1 MRKILIL
8 IPIYN
13 DWQSLE
19 RLIFEINKNVNEFS
33 NIFFKFLIVN
43 DASTNNQINLKKPQN
58 IESIKILNMKRNR
71 GHARCNAF
79 GIKYIFEQEEFDNL
93 IVMDG
98 DGEDRPQ
105 EIKDLINQSIKDPNK
120 SIVAKRIKRSEGLFF
135 QLLYKFHKL
144 LTLFFTGQNINFG
157 NFTCLTKADVGV
169 LSTRGSLWN
178 SFSGTLKKNI
188 KYFNEINSIRGSRYY
203 GPSKMRFSQLILHSL
218 SIISVFKYQVFF
230 RSLLIFFL
238 LNLLN
243 NFIGAL
249 SLILQFLLIIFN
261 FIIFVIS
268 LREKKIDLINS
279 QNNLRDIKEI

>member
-1 MRKILIL
+1 MKRIIILV
-8 IPIYN
+8 PVFN
-13 DWQSLE
+13 DWESLK
-19 RLIFEINKNVNEFS
+19 RLLQEINKNIKNFK
-33 NIFFKFLIVN
+33 NIVVDCFIVN
-43 DASTNNQINLKKPQN
+43 DASTIKQPKMEKPDLINL
-58 IESIKILNMKRNR
+58 IKIFNMKKNQ

-230 RSLLIFFL
+230 RSLLIFL
-238 LNLLN
+238 LSLLN

-268 LREKKIDLINS
+268 LREKNRPYKFS
-279 QNNLRDIKEI
+279 K

>member
-1 MRKILIL
+1 MKRIIILV
-8 IPIYN
+8 PVFN
-13 DWQSLE
+13 DWESLK
-19 RLIFEINKNVNEFS
+19 RLLQEINKNIKNFK
-33 NIFFKFLIVN
+33 NIVVDCFIVN
-43 DASTNNQINLKKPQN
+43 DASTIKQPKMEKPDLINL
-58 IESIKILNMKRNR
+58 IKIFNMKKNQ

-230 RSLLIFFL
+230 RSLMIFFL
-238 LNLLN
+238 LSLLN

>member
-1 MRKILIL
+1 MKRIIILV
-8 IPIYN
+8 PVFN
-13 DWQSLE
+13 DWESLK
-19 RLIFEINKNVNEFS
+19 RLLQEINKNIKNFK
-33 NIFFKFLIVN
+33 NIVVDCFIVN
-43 DASTNNQINLKKPQN
+43 DASTIKQPKMEKPDLINL
-58 IESIKILNMKRNR
+58 IKIFNMKKNQ

-218 SIISVFKYQVFF
+218 SIISVFKYQVFL
-230 RSLLIFFL
+230 RSIFIFFL
-238 LNLLN
+238 LSLLN
-243 NFIGAL
+243 NFIGTL
-249 SLILQFLLIIFN
+249 SLILQFLLISFN
-261 FIIFVIS
+261 FIIFVVS

-279 QNNLRDIKEI
+279 QNNVRDIKKI

>member
-1 MRKILIL
+1 MKGIIILV
-8 IPIYN
+8 PVFN
-13 DWQSLE
+13 DWESLK
-19 RLIFEINKNVNEFS
+19 RLLQEINKNIKNFK
-33 NIFFKFLIVN
+33 NIVVDCFIVN
-43 DASTNNQINLKKPQN
+43 DASTIKQPKMEKPDLINL
-58 IESIKILNMKRNR
+58 IKIFNMKKNQ

-238 LNLLN
+238 LSLLN
-243 NFIGAL
+243 NFIGVL

-279 QNNLRDIKEI
+279 QKNLRDIKEI

>member
-33 NIFFKFLIVN
+33 NILFKFLIVN

-93 IVMDG
+93 IIMDG

-238 LNLLN
+238 LSLLN

>member
-1 MRKILIL
+1 MKRIIILV
-8 IPIYN
+8 PVFN
-13 DWQSLE
+13 DWESLK
-19 RLIFEINKNVNEFS
+19 RLLQEINKNIKNFK
-33 NIFFKFLIVN
+33 NIVVDCFIVN
-43 DASTNNQINLKKPQN
+43 DASTIKQPKMEKPDLINL
-58 IESIKILNMKRNR
+58 IKIFNMKKNQ

-120 SIVAKRIKRSEGLFF
+120 SIVAKRIKRSEGFFF

-238 LNLLN
+238 LSLLN

>member
-1 MRKILIL
+1 MKRIIILV
-8 IPIYN
+8 PVFN
-13 DWQSLE
+13 DWESLK
-19 RLIFEINKNVNEFS
+19 RLLQEINKNIKNFK
-33 NIFFKFLIVN
+33 NIVFDCFIVN
-43 DASTNNQINLKKPQN
+43 DASTIKQPKMEKPNL
-58 IESIKILNMKRNR
+58 IHLIKIFNMKKNQ

-79 GIKYIFEQEEFDNL
+79 GIKFIFEQEEFDNL

-135 QLLYKFHKL
+135 QLFYKFHKL

-203 GPSKMRFSQLILHSL
+203 GPSKMRFSQLVLHSL

-238 LNLLN
+238 ISLLN
-243 NFIGAL
+243 NFIGTL

>member
-1 MRKILIL
+1 MKRIIILV
-8 IPIYN
+8 PVFN
-13 DWQSLE
+13 DWESLK
-19 RLIFEINKNVNEFS
+19 RLLQEINKNIKNFK
-33 NIFFKFLIVN
+33 NIVVDCFIVN
-43 DASTNNQINLKKPQN
+43 DASTIKQPKMEKPDLINL
-58 IESIKILNMKRNR
+58 IKIFNMKKNQ

-238 LNLLN
+238 LSLLN
-243 NFIGAL
+243 NFIGTL

>member
-1 MRKILIL
+1 MKRIIILV
-8 IPIYN
+8 PVFN
-13 DWQSLE
+13 DWESLK
-19 RLIFEINKNVNEFS
+19 RLLQEINKNIKNFK
-33 NIFFKFLIVN
+33 NIVVDCFIVN
-43 DASTNNQINLKKPQN
+43 DASTIKQPKMEKPDLINL
-58 IESIKILNMKRNR
+58 IKIFNMKKNQ

-238 LNLLN
+238 LSLLN

-249 SLILQFLLIIFN
+249 SPILQFLLIIFN

>member
-1 MRKILIL
+1 M
-8 IPIYN
+8 
-13 DWQSLE
+13 
-19 RLIFEINKNVNEFS
+19 
-33 NIFFKFLIVN
+33 
-43 DASTNNQINLKKPQN
+43 
-58 IESIKILNMKRNR
+58 
-71 GHARCNAF
+71 
-79 GIKYIFEQEEFDNL
+79 
-93 IVMDG
+93 
-98 DGEDRPQ
+98 
-105 EIKDLINQSIKDPNK
+105 
-120 SIVAKRIKRSEGLFF
+120 
-135 QLLYKFHKL
+135 
-144 LTLFFTGQNINFG
+144 FFTGLNINFG

-188 KYFNEINSIRGSRYY
+188 KYFNEINSIRGLRYY

-238 LNLLN
+238 LSLLN

-249 SLILQFLLIIFN
+249 SLIIQFLLIIFN
-261 FIIFVIS
+261 LLIFVIS

>member
-1 MRKILIL
+1 MKKIIIL
-8 IPIYN
+8 VPVFN
-13 DWQSLE
+13 DWESLK
-19 RLIFEINKNVNEFS
+19 RLLQEINKNIKNFK
-33 NIFFKFLIVN
+33 NIVVDCFIVN
-43 DASTNNQINLKKPQN
+43 DASTIKQPKMEKPDLINL
-58 IESIKILNMKRNR
+58 IKIFNMKKNQ

-238 LNLLN
+238 LSLLN

>member
-1 MRKILIL
+1 MRLS
-8 IPIYN
+8 N
-13 DWQSLE
+13 SSC
-19 RLIFEINKNVNEFS
+19 S
-33 NIFFKFLIVN
+33 NIYFI
-43 DASTNNQINLKKPQN
+43 
-58 IESIKILNMKRNR
+58 
-71 GHARCNAF
+71 
-79 GIKYIFEQEEFDNL
+79 
-93 IVMDG
+93 
-98 DGEDRPQ
+98 
-105 EIKDLINQSIKDPNK
+105 
-120 SIVAKRIKRSEGLFF
+120 
-135 QLLYKFHKL
+135 
-144 LTLFFTGQNINFG
+144 
-157 NFTCLTKADVGV
+157 TKADVGV

-230 RSLLIFFL
+230 RSLMIFFL
-238 LNLLN
+238 LSLLN

>member
-1 MRKILIL
+1 MKKIIIL
-8 IPIYN
+8 VPVFN
-13 DWQSLE
+13 DWESLK
-19 RLIFEINKNVNEFS
+19 RLLHEINKNIKNFK
-33 NIFFKFLIVN
+33 NIVVDCFIVN
-43 DASTNNQINLKKPQN
+43 DASTIKQPKMEKPDLINL
-58 IESIKILNMKRNR
+58 IKIFNMKKNQ

-120 SIVAKRIKRSEGLFF
+120 SIVAKRIKRSEGFFF

-169 LSTRGSLWN
+169 LSTKESLWN

-203 GPSKMRFSQLILHSL
+203 GPSKMRFLQLILHSL

-268 LREKKIDLINS
+268 LREKKIDLINY
-279 QNNLRDIKEI
+279 QNNLRDIKVI

>member
-1 MRKILIL
+1 MKKIIIL
-8 IPIYN
+8 VPVFN
-13 DWQSLE
+13 DWESLK
-19 RLIFEINKNVNEFS
+19 RLLHEINKNIKNFK
-33 NIFFKFLIVN
+33 NIVVDCFIVN
-43 DASTNNQINLKKPQN
+43 DASTIKQPKMEKPDLINL
-58 IESIKILNMKRNR
+58 IKIFNMKKNQ

-169 LSTRGSLWN
+169 LSTKESLWN

>member
-1 MRKILIL
+1 MKKIIIL
-8 IPIYN
+8 VPVFN
-13 DWQSLE
+13 DWESLK
-19 RLIFEINKNVNEFS
+19 RLLHEINKNIKNFK
-33 NIFFKFLIVN
+33 NIVVDCFIVN
-43 DASTNNQINLKKPQN
+43 DASTIKQPKMEKPDLINL
-58 IESIKILNMKRNR
+58 IKIFNMKKNQ

-93 IVMDG
+93 IIMDG

-238 LNLLN
+238 LSLLN

>member
-1 MRKILIL
+1 MKRIIILV
-8 IPIYN
+8 PVFN
-13 DWQSLE
+13 DWESLK
-19 RLIFEINKNVNEFS
+19 RLLQEINKNIKNFK
-33 NIFFKFLIVN
+33 NIVVDCFIVN
-43 DASTNNQINLKKPQN
+43 DASTIKQPNMEKPDLINL
-58 IESIKILNMKRNR
+58 IKIFNMKKNQ

-238 LNLLN
+238 LSLLN

>member
-1 MRKILIL
+1 MKRIIILV
-8 IPIYN
+8 PVFN
-13 DWQSLE
+13 DWESLK
-19 RLIFEINKNVNEFS
+19 RLLQEINKNIKNFK
-33 NIFFKFLIVN
+33 NIVVDCFIVN
-43 DASTNNQINLKKPQN
+43 DASTIKQPKMEKPDLINL
-58 IESIKILNMKRNR
+58 IKIFNMKKNQ

-238 LNLLN
+238 LSLLN
-243 NFIGAL
+243 NFIGTL

-279 QNNLRDIKEI
+279 HNNLRDIKEI

>member
-1 MRKILIL
+1 MKKIIIL
-8 IPIYN
+8 VPVFN
-13 DWQSLE
+13 DWESLK
-19 RLIFEINKNVNEFS
+19 RLLHEINKNIKNFK
-33 NIFFKFLIVN
+33 NIVVDCFIVN
-43 DASTNNQINLKKPQN
+43 DASTIKQPKMEKPDLINL
-58 IESIKILNMKRNR
+58 IKIFNMKKNQ

-169 LSTRGSLWN
+169 LSTKESLWN

-203 GPSKMRFSQLILHSL
+203 GPSKMRFLQLILHSL

-279 QNNLRDIKEI
+279 QNNLRDIKVI

>member
-1 MRKILIL
+1 MKRIIILV
-8 IPIYN
+8 PVFN
-13 DWQSLE
+13 DWESLK
-19 RLIFEINKNVNEFS
+19 RLLQEINKNIKNFK
-33 NIFFKFLIVN
+33 NIVVDCFIVN
-43 DASTNNQINLKKPQN
+43 DASTIKQPKMEKPDLINL
-58 IESIKILNMKRNR
+58 IKIFNMKKNQ

-203 GPSKMRFSQLILHSL
+203 GPSKMRFLQLILHSL

-238 LNLLN
+238 LSLLN

>member
-1 MRKILIL
+1 MKRIIILV
-8 IPIYN
+8 PVFN
-13 DWQSLE
+13 DWESLK
-19 RLIFEINKNVNEFS
+19 RLLQEINKNIKNFK
-33 NIFFKFLIVN
+33 NIVVDCFIVN
-43 DASTNNQINLKKPQN
+43 DASTIKQPKMEKPDLINL
-58 IESIKILNMKRNR
+58 IKIFNMKKNQ

-238 LNLLN
+238 LSLLN

-268 LREKKIDLINS
+268 LREKNRPYKFS
-279 QNNLRDIKEI
+279 K

>member
-1 MRKILIL
+1 MKRIIILV
-8 IPIYN
+8 PVFN
-13 DWQSLE
+13 DWESLK
-19 RLIFEINKNVNEFS
+19 RLLQEINKNIKNFK
-33 NIFFKFLIVN
+33 NIVVDCFIVN
-43 DASTNNQINLKKPQN
+43 DASTIKQPKMEKPDLINL
-58 IESIKILNMKRNR
+58 IKIFNMKKNQ

-120 SIVAKRIKRSEGLFF
+120 SIVAKRIKRSEGFFF

-169 LSTRGSLWN
+169 LSTKESLWN

-203 GPSKMRFSQLILHSL
+203 GPSKMRFLQLILHSL

-238 LNLLN
+238 ISLLN
-243 NFIGAL
+243 NFIGTL
-249 SLILQFLLIIFN
+249 SLFLQFLLIIFN

-268 LREKKIDLINS
+268 LREKKIDLINY
-279 QNNLRDIKEI
+279 QNNLRDIKVI

>member
-1 MRKILIL
+1 MKRIIILV
-8 IPIYN
+8 PVFN
-13 DWQSLE
+13 DWESLK
-19 RLIFEINKNVNEFS
+19 RLLQEINKNIKNFK
-33 NIFFKFLIVN
+33 NIVVDCFIVN
-43 DASTNNQINLKKPQN
+43 DASTIKQPKMEKPDLINL
-58 IESIKILNMKRNR
+58 IKIFNMKKNQ

-279 QNNLRDIKEI
+279 QNNLRDIKVI

>member
-1 MRKILIL
+1 MKRIIILV
-8 IPIYN
+8 PVFN
-13 DWQSLE
+13 DWESLK
-19 RLIFEINKNVNEFS
+19 RLLHEINKNIKNFK
-33 NIFFKFLIVN
+33 NIVVDCFIVN
-43 DASTNNQINLKKPQN
+43 DASTIKQPKMEKPDLINL
-58 IESIKILNMKRNR
+58 IKIFNMKKNQ

-93 IVMDG
+93 IIMDG

-238 LNLLN
+238 LSLLN

>member
-1 MRKILIL
+1 MKRIIILV
-8 IPIYN
+8 PVFN
-13 DWQSLE
+13 DWESLK
-19 RLIFEINKNVNEFS
+19 RLLQEINKNIKNFK
-33 NIFFKFLIVN
+33 NIVVDCFIVN
-43 DASTNNQINLKKPQN
+43 DASTIKQPKMEKPDLINL
-58 IESIKILNMKRNR
+58 IKIFNMKKNQ

-169 LSTRGSLWN
+169 LSTKESLWN

-238 LNLLN
+238 LSLLN

-279 QNNLRDIKEI
+279 QNNLRDIKVI

>member
-1 MRKILIL
+1 MKKIIIL
-8 IPIYN
+8 VPVFN
-13 DWQSLE
+13 DWESLK
-19 RLIFEINKNVNEFS
+19 RLLHEINKNIKNFK
-33 NIFFKFLIVN
+33 NIVVDCFIVN
-43 DASTNNQINLKKPQN
+43 DASTIKQPKMEKPDLINL
-58 IESIKILNMKRNR
+58 IKIFNMKKNQ

-238 LNLLN
+238 LSLLN

>member
-1 MRKILIL
+1 MKRIIILV
-8 IPIYN
+8 PVFN
-13 DWQSLE
+13 DWESLK
-19 RLIFEINKNVNEFS
+19 RLLQEINKNIKNFK
-33 NIFFKFLIVN
+33 NIVVDCFIVN
-43 DASTNNQINLKKPQN
+43 DASTIKQPKMEKPDLINL
-58 IESIKILNMKRNR
+58 IKIFNMKKNQ

-157 NFTCLTKADVGV
+157 NFTCLTKADAGV
-169 LSTRGSLWN
+169 LSTRESLWN

-188 KYFNEINSIRGSRYY
+188 KYFNEINSIRGLRYY

-238 LNLLN
+238 LSLLN

>member
-1 MRKILIL
+1 MKRIIILV
-8 IPIYN
+8 PVFN
-13 DWQSLE
+13 DWESLK
-19 RLIFEINKNVNEFS
+19 RLLQEINKNIKNFK
-33 NIFFKFLIVN
+33 NIVVDCFIVN
-43 DASTNNQINLKKPQN
+43 DASTIKQPKMEKPDLINL
-58 IESIKILNMKRNR
+58 IKIFNMKKNQ

-238 LNLLN
+238 LSLLN
-243 NFIGAL
+243 NFI
-249 SLILQFLLIIFN
+249 
-261 FIIFVIS
+261 
-268 LREKKIDLINS
+268 
-279 QNNLRDIKEI
+279 

>member
-1 MRKILIL
+1 MKRIIILV
-8 IPIYN
+8 PVFN
-13 DWQSLE
+13 DWESLK
-19 RLIFEINKNVNEFS
+19 RLLQEINKNIKNFK
-33 NIFFKFLIVN
+33 NIVVDCFIVN
-43 DASTNNQINLKKPQN
+43 DASTIKQPKMEKPDLINL
-58 IESIKILNMKRNR
+58 IKIFNMKKNQ

-120 SIVAKRIKRSEGLFF
+120 SIVAKRIKRSEGFFF

-169 LSTRGSLWN
+169 LSTKESLWN

-203 GPSKMRFSQLILHSL
+203 GPSKMRFLQLILHSL

-268 LREKKIDLINS
+268 LREKKIDLINY
-279 QNNLRDIKEI
+279 QNNLRDIKVI

>member
-1 MRKILIL
+1 MKRIIILV
-8 IPIYN
+8 PVFN
-13 DWQSLE
+13 DWESLK
-19 RLIFEINKNVNEFS
+19 RLLQEINKNIKNFK
-33 NIFFKFLIVN
+33 NIVVDCFIVN
-43 DASTNNQINLKKPQN
+43 DASTIKQPKMEKPDLINL
-58 IESIKILNMKRNR
+58 IKIFNMKKNQ

-120 SIVAKRIKRSEGLFF
+120 SIVAKRIKRSEGFFF

-203 GPSKMRFSQLILHSL
+203 GPSKMRFLQLILHSL

>member
-1 MRKILIL
+1 MKKIIIL
-8 IPIYN
+8 IPVFN
-13 DWQSLE
+13 DWSSLIKLLE
-19 RLIFEINKNVNEFS
+19 EIDRNIKDFKNINFECLVI
-33 NIFFKFLIVN
+33 N
-43 DASTNNQINLKKPQN
+43 DASTIEIPKLLKPKN
-58 IESIKILNMKRNR
+58 MNSLKVLNMKKNQ

-120 SIVAKRIKRSEGLFF
+120 SIVAKRIKRSEGFFF

-169 LSTRGSLWN
+169 LSTKESLWN

-203 GPSKMRFSQLILHSL
+203 GPSKMRFLQLILHSL

-268 LREKKIDLINS
+268 LREKKIDLINY
-279 QNNLRDIKEI
+279 QNNLRDIKVI

>member
-1 MRKILIL
+1 MKRIIILV
-8 IPIYN
+8 PVFN
-13 DWQSLE
+13 DWESLK
-19 RLIFEINKNVNEFS
+19 RLLQEINKNIKNFK
-33 NIFFKFLIVN
+33 NIVVDCFIVN
-43 DASTNNQINLKKPQN
+43 DASTIKQPKMEKPDLINL
-58 IESIKILNMKRNR
+58 IKIFNMKKNQ
-71 GHARCNAF
+71 GHARCNAY

-238 LNLLN
+238 LSLLN

>member
-1 MRKILIL
+1 MEKPDL
-8 IPIYN
+8 
-13 DWQSLE
+13 
-19 RLIFEINKNVNEFS
+19 
-33 NIFFKFLIVN
+33 
-43 DASTNNQINLKKPQN
+43 INL
-58 IESIKILNMKRNR
+58 IKIFNMKKNQ

-120 SIVAKRIKRSEGLFF
+120 SIVAKRIKRSEGFFF

-169 LSTRGSLWN
+169 LSTKESLWN

-203 GPSKMRFSQLILHSL
+203 GPSKMRFLQLILHSL

-268 LREKKIDLINS
+268 LREKKIDLINY
-279 QNNLRDIKEI
+279 QNNLRDIKVI

>member
-1 MRKILIL
+1 MKRIIILV
-8 IPIYN
+8 PVFN
-13 DWQSLE
+13 DWESLK
-19 RLIFEINKNVNEFS
+19 RLLQEINKNIKNFK
-33 NIFFKFLIVN
+33 NIVVDCFIVN
-43 DASTNNQINLKKPQN
+43 DASTIKQPKMEKPDLINL
-58 IESIKILNMKRNR
+58 IKIFNMKKNQ

-238 LNLLN
+238 LSLLN

-249 SLILQFLLIIFN
+249 SPILQFLLIIFN

-279 QNNLRDIKEI
+279 QNNVRDIKKI

>member
-1 MRKILIL
+1 MKRIIILV
-8 IPIYN
+8 PVFN
-13 DWQSLE
+13 DWESLK
-19 RLIFEINKNVNEFS
+19 RLLQEINKNIKNFK
-33 NIFFKFLIVN
+33 NIVVDCFIVN
-43 DASTNNQINLKKPQN
+43 DASTIKQPKMEKPDLINL
-58 IESIKILNMKRNR
+58 IKIFNMKKNQ

-238 LNLLN
+238 LSLLN

>member
-1 MRKILIL
+1 MKRIIILV
-8 IPIYN
+8 PVFN
-13 DWQSLE
+13 DWESLK
-19 RLIFEINKNVNEFS
+19 RLLQEINKNIKNFK
-33 NIFFKFLIVN
+33 NIVVDCFIVN
-43 DASTNNQINLKKPQN
+43 DASTIKQPKMEKPDLINL
-58 IESIKILNMKRNR
+58 IKIFNMKKNQ

-238 LNLLN
+238 LSLLN

-268 LREKKIDLINS
+268 LREKKIDLINY
-279 QNNLRDIKEI
+279 QNNLRDIKVI

>member
-1 MRKILIL
+1 MKRVIILV
-8 IPIYN
+8 PVFN
-13 DWQSLE
+13 DWESLK
-19 RLIFEINKNVNEFS
+19 RLLQEINKNIKNFK
-33 NIFFKFLIVN
+33 NIVFDCFIVN
-43 DASTNNQINLKKPQN
+43 DASTIKQPKMEKPDLINL
-58 IESIKILNMKRNR
+58 IKIFNMKKNQ

-79 GIKYIFEQEEFDNL
+79 GIKFIFEQEEFDNL

-238 LNLLN
+238 ISLLN
-243 NFIGAL
+243 NFIGTL